1 MVDVDALRNK
11 VLDIAI
17 QGKLAT
23 NDINELS
30 PNIPDVNEVILD
42 EDKRFDIPNN
52 WRWAKIGW
60 VMDIERGGSPRP
72 IKAFLTDAKNGI
84 NWIKIGDVEKNGKY
98 ILHTKEKI
106 KPEGEPK
113 SRRVYPGDF
122 LLTNSMSFGRPYIS
136 RIEGCVHDG
145 WLILRN
151 TEGLFYYDFLYY
163 LLSSH
168 YMYEQFCKRASGST
182 VDNLNIDKVA
192 NAVVPIPPIDEQMRI
207 VEQIEKIFDNISIIS
222 ENQRKYTHDLEV
234 LKNKLIDAGIKG
246 NLTEQLPED
255 GTAEELYA
263 KIQMKKNQ
271 LINEGKI
278 KKEKALPEITNE
290 EIPFEIPRN
299 WKWVR
304 WGNLSESIQ
313 YGYNAP
319 AKSEGRIKMV
329 RISDIQENKVLWDNV
344 PYCDIEEENIDFYLL
359 HENDILFART
369 GGTVGKSYIVSE
381 IPEEAVY
388 AGYLIRTSY
397 SSMLCTQYMKYFM
410 ESSFYWKQLKNGT
423 IATAQPNCNG
433 KTLAKM
439 ILPLPPLSEQKRIV
453 DKLNQLFEFI

>member
-1 MVDVDALRNK
+1 VATYSETEPNGRWRCFSEEEVKNADNLDFKWLDLEEKDERTIAE
-11 VLDIAI
+11 VLDDMQAEADGIAESVARI
-17 QGKLAT
+17 KELLGEKKNNFYDNNTIKTLQVKLISDCEA
-23 NDINELS
+23 L
-30 PNIPDVNEVILD
+30 
-42 EDKRFDIPNN
+42 
-52 WRWAKIGW
+52 
-60 VMDIERGGSPRP
+60 
-72 IKAFLTDAKNGI
+72 
-84 NWIKIGDVEKNGKY
+84 
-98 ILHTKEKI
+98 
-106 KPEGEPK
+106 K
-113 SRRVYPGDF
+113 S
-122 LLTNSMSFGRPYIS
+122 
-136 RIEGCVHDG
+136 
-145 WLILRN
+145 
-151 TEGLFYYDFLYY
+151 
-163 LLSSH
+163 
-168 YMYEQFCKRASGST
+168 
-182 VDNLNIDKVA
+182 
-192 NAVVPIPPIDEQMRI
+192 
-207 VEQIEKIFDNISIIS
+207 
-222 ENQRKYTHDLEV
+222 
-234 LKNKLIDAGIKG
+234 KLIDAGIQG
-246 NLTEQLPED
+246 RLTEQFSED

-263 KIQMKKNQ
+263 EIQMEKNQ

-278 KKEKALPEITNE
+278 KKEKALPEITKE

-344 PYCDIEEENIDFYLL
+344 PYCDIEEENIDLYLL

-410 ESSFYWKQLKNGT
+410 ESSLYWKQLKNGT

-453 DKLNQLFEFI
+453 EKLNQLLRFM